1 MRAGLRAPGVGYLRR
16 FLAALFALLG
26 VVAALNAFMD
36 ATGLLGMP
44 VIRGINDAKAPGK
57 DRFFKPLEVELRQP
71 RTVFI
76 GTSRVAVGLDPH
88 DLPGAEAYNLGL
100 LGSTVPEHIAFA
112 RYAVDYAPVER
123 IVFGL
128 DYASFGDFNRYSSA
142 FRLAILGP
150 FAFWRALPDL
160 LLSQSQLLQSRI
172 TLTLS
177 RRHVKPR
184 FADDGMLIAANELRS
199 NADPAVRVIRKVE
212 QYARFYHWTASPEP
226 MLGEFDAFLAGLP
239 PRVAI
244 TVFVTPAHV
253 AMYEALR
260 PTGREDAYEAW
271 LRRVTEICAAHHV
284 TLWDFN
290 GYNRIT
296 TEPFATSD
304 ADYIDGAHTKPEVGR
319 LMLAAMLQGAKI
331 ADFGVQ
337 LTPDMIGAYLAAQ
350 REAAE
355 TWRRE
360 HPDDARRAA
369 EAAAKADALE
379 AARGNGR

>member
-1 MRAGLRAPGVGYLRR
+1 
-16 FLAALFALLG
+16 
-26 VVAALNAFMD
+26 
-36 ATGLLGMP
+36 MP
-44 VIRGINDAKAPGK
+44 VIAGINNAKAPGK

-76 GTSRVAVGLDPH
+76 GTSRVAVGFDPH
-88 DLPGAEAYNLGL
+88 DLPGANAYNLGL

-112 RYAVDYAPVER
+112 RYAVDYAPVDHLL
-123 IVFGL
+123 FGL
-128 DYASFGDFNRYSSA
+128 DFASFGDFNRYSSA

-184 FADDGMLIAANELRS
+184 FADDGMLIAANELRDS
-199 NADPAVRVIRKVE
+199 PDPAVRVLRKVE
-212 QYARFYHWTASPEP
+212 QYTRFYHWTADPEP
-226 MLGEFDAFLAGLP
+226 MLGEFDRFLAGLP
-239 PRVAI
+239 PQVAI
-244 TVFVTPAHV
+244 TVFITPSHV
-253 AMYEALR
+253 AMYEALK
-260 PTGREDAYEAW
+260 PAGLEGAYEDW

-284 TLWDFN
+284 PLWDFN

-319 LMLAAMLQGAKI
+319 LMLATMLHGAKSP
-331 ADFGVQ
+331 DFGVR
-337 LTPDMIGAYLAAQ
+337 LTPEMLPEYLAAQ
-350 REAAE
+350 RAAA
-355 TWRRE
+355 TAWRRE
-360 HPDDARRAA
+360 HSDDARRAA
-369 EAAAKADALE
+369 EAAAQADALE
-379 AARGNGR
+379 AAKGKDR

>member
-1 MRAGLRAPGVGYLRR
+1 MVYLRQ
-16 FLAALFALLG
+16 FLVMLFALLG

-44 VIRGINDAKAPGK
+44 VIRGINDTKAPGK
-57 DRFFKPLEVELRQP
+57 DRFFKPLQVELRQP

-88 DLPGAEAYNLGL
+88 DLPGANAYNLGL
-100 LGSTVPEHIAFA
+100 LGSTIPEHIAFA

-128 DYASFGDFNRYSSA
+128 DYASFGDLNRYPSA

-160 LLSQSQLLQSRI
+160 LLSQSELLQSRV

-184 FADDGMLIAANELRS
+184 FADDGMLIAANERRDDP
-199 NADPAVRVIRKVE
+199 DPAVRVLHKVE
-212 QYARFYHWTASPEP
+212 QYTRFYHWARAPDET
-226 MLGEFDAFLAGLP
+226 LGELDKFLAGLP

-244 TVFVTPAHV
+244 TVYITPAH
-253 AMYEALR
+253 AALYEALK
-260 PTGREDAYEAW
+260 PAGLEGSYETW

-284 TLWDFN
+284 PLWDFN

-296 TEPFATSD
+296 TEPLATSD
-304 ADYIDGAHTKPEVGR
+304 ADFIDGAHTRPEVGR
-319 LMLAAMLQGAKI
+319 LMLAAMLQGVEI
-331 ADFGVQ
+331 PDFGVR
-337 LTPDMIGAYLAAQ
+337 LTPDMIAEYIAAQ
-350 REAAE
+350 HADAE
-355 TWRRE
+355 TWRRH

-369 EAAAKADALE
+369 ETATHADALE
-379 AARGNGR
+379 AERGRGR